1 MSTPGRE
8 PTDWES
14 VERDYRT
21 TNLSMAVIASR
32 YGVTRQSVSR
42 KVKQKGWVRDLRSKV
57 RARASQIVISGDA
70 VNQTEQQL
78 VERAAED
85 AAGVLKR
92 HRTHLA
98 DWGDVVDKMRRAL
111 ADIEFDE
118 DNIGRMALTVKQCV
132 DAQLSLIKAE
142 RTAFALDDDDSRRG
156 DTLEQKLAQM
166 LEEGSA

>member
-42 KVKQKGWVRDLRSKV
+42 KVRQKGWVRDLRSKV
-57 RARASQIVISGDA
+57 RVRASQIVISGDA

-85 AAGVLKR
+85 AAEVLK
-92 HRTHLA
+92 
-98 DWGDVVDKMRRAL
+98 
-111 ADIEFDE
+111 
-118 DNIGRMALTVKQCV
+118 
-132 DAQLSLIKAE
+132 
-142 RTAFALDDDDSRRG
+142 
-156 DTLEQKLAQM
+156 
-166 LEEGSA
+166 